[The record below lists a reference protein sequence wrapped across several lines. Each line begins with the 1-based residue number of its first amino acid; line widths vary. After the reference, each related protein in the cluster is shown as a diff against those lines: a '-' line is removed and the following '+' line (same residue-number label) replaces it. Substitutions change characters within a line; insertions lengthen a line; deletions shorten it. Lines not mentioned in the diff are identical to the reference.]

1 MGNEMI
7 PTDEIIK
14 MAKAEGFEFY
24 GQRWDNQGHEVIYT
38 TGDFAIARFAALV
51 SARAAAI
58 EREACAKVC
67 DDLHHKW
74 HWGEDNPESGPHDC
88 ASAIR
93 ARGDKDEQ

>member
-1 MGNEMI
+1 MSN
-7 PTDEIIK
+7 DEIIS
-14 MAKAEGFEFY
+14 MAREAGIKVY
-24 GQRWDNQGHEVIYT
+24 
-38 TGDFAIARFAALV
+38 AIVDTHLSDIDSLSAFAALV

-58 EREACAKVC
+58 ELEACAKVC

>member
-1 MGNEMI
+1 MI
-7 PTDEIIK
+7 PTDEIIS
-14 MAKAEGFEFY
+14 MAREAGFTTDYLTRLYIPTQDDMFCVDAELKS
-24 GQRWDNQGHEVIYT
+24 
-38 TGDFAIARFAALV
+38 FAALV

>member
-1 MGNEMI
+1 MI
-7 PTDEIIK
+7 PTDEIISMTK
-14 MAKAEGFEFY
+14 EAGFEFY

-67 DDLHHKW
+67 DVEAEYWRDLLAM
-74 HWGEDNPESGPHDC
+74 GC
-88 ASAIR
+88 AEASDICATEIR
-93 ARGDKDEQ
+93 SRKP